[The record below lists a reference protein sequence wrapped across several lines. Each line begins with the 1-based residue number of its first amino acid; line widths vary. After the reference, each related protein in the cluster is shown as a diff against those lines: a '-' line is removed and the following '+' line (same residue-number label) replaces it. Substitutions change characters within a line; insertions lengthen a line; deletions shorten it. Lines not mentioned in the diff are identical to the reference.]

1 MTRKMKLGTRISLGF
16 GALIAI
22 ALLLG
27 GLAVWN
33 MLSAKSAST
42 ILARETVPSVE
53 RAVPIERAVQNAAFE
68 LRAYQYTEE
77 SKYLDAGR
85 KYVQEA
91 RDAAKTTLDLVSAS
105 PTLAQIKQTVQD
117 ADAKVVE
124 YQRLVAE
131 TERLTGEMVKERAA
145 MEQAVAAFMK
155 NCDDYLSSQNA
166 AMEKEIKE
174 TAGTT
179 AGSGGDGNATVE
191 TKLKE
196 RLTKITLIND
206 VIELGNA
213 VRLANWKAQ
222 ALRDVQVLRD
232 ILGRFDGIDKKV
244 AELRPLTRVAVNLQ
258 QLDAIKSAAMA
269 YKDATN
275 RLLTHWAARDEL
287 AKQRLTLVDAITK
300 ATADIVGVNI
310 RDTIT
315 RADRAAAS
323 LGTASTVM
331 IVGLIVAVLA
341 GSVLALVIV
350 RSITKP
356 VTRIVS
362 TLAAGAE
369 QTASAAAQVSSASQ
383 SLAQGASEQAAAL
396 EETTSSMEEMSS
408 MTRKNAETAQQA
420 SALSAEAK
428 AAAEQGNSA
437 MQKMTGAINDIQ
449 KSAGETAKIIKVI
462 DEIAFQTNLL
472 ALNAA
477 VEAARAGEAGKGF
490 AVVAEEVRNL
500 AMRSAEAAKNT
511 AAMIEEAVN
520 NAKNGVTL
528 SADVAKA
535 LDAIMQTASKV
546 NALVGEIAAA
556 SNEQAQGI
564 AQVNTAVGQM
574 DKVTQSAA
582 ANAEE
587 SAAAAEELSSQA
599 EQLMG
604 VVNELAAMVGT
615 AAAQAGTG
623 GGRTS
628 SAARATV
635 GRGGPVHKSPA
646 RKTEA
651 KVKTP
656 AAAIPLD
663 AEEATGA
670 GGGKEAADLSEF
682 SRAA

>member
-16 GALIAI
+16 AALIAI

-33 MLSAKSAST
+33 MLGVKADST
-42 ILARETVPSVE
+42 ILARETVPSVQK
-53 RAVPIERAVQNAAFE
+53 AVPIDTEFLKGVYE
-68 LRAYQYTEE
+68 IRAYNYTEE
-77 SKYLDAGR
+77 AKFLESGR
-85 KYVQEA
+85 QRLQAAREA
-91 RDAAKTTLDLVSAS
+91 IKATTDLVSAS
-105 PTLAQIKQTVQD
+105 PTLAHLKQTVQD
-117 ADAKVVE
+117 ADAKLAE
-124 YQRLVAE
+124 YLRLLDE
-131 TERLTGEMVKERAA
+131 TVQIVGELSKDRAA
-145 MEQAVAAFMK
+145 MDQAATAFMK
-155 NCDDYLSSQNA
+155 NCYDYLSAQNA
-166 AMEKEIKE
+166 SMEKEIKE

-206 VIELGNA
+206 AIDVGNA

-222 ALRDVQVLRD
+222 ALRDAQALREV
-232 ILGRFDGIDKKV
+232 LGRFDEIDKKV
-244 AELRPLTRVAVNLQ
+244 AEMRPLTRQAVNIQ
-258 QLDAIKSAAMA
+258 NLDAIKAAA
-269 YKDATN
+269 AGYKDALN
-275 RLLTHWAARDEL
+275 KLLTHWAARDEL
-287 AKQRLTLVDAITK
+287 NKQRVALVDALVKTVDEIV
-300 ATADIVGVNI
+300 ATNI
-310 RDTIT
+310 RDTIAK
-315 RADRAAAS
+315 ADKAATS
-323 LGTASTVM
+323 LGTASTVT

-383 SLAQGASEQAAAL
+383 SSAQGASELAAAL

-408 MTRKNAETAQQA
+408 MTKKNAETAQQA

-428 AAAEQGNSA
+428 SAAEQGNSA
-437 MQKMTGAINDIQ
+437 MQKMNGAINDIQ

-528 SADVAKA
+528 SGDVAKA
-535 LDAIMQTASKV
+535 LDGIVQAVSKV
-546 NALVGEIAAA
+546 TSLVDEIAAA
-556 SNEQAQGI
+556 SNEQAQGVS
-564 AQVNTAVGQM
+564 QVNTAVGQM

-628 SAARATV
+628 SAAAA
-635 GRGGPVHKSPA
+635 PVRHAQSSPNA
-646 RKTEA
+646 PAGKPALKVRK
-651 KVKTP
+651 P

-663 AEEATGA
+663 ADEDAA
-670 GGGKEAADLSEF
+670 QSRPKADLSEF

>member
-22 ALLLG
+22 TLLLG

-33 MLSAKSAST
+33 MLSVKTAST
-42 ILARETVPSVE
+42 ILARETVPSVQK
-53 RAVPIERAVQNAAFE
+53 AVPIETEFFKGAYE
-68 LRAYQYTEE
+68 IRAYNYTEDPRFLE
-77 SKYLDAGR
+77 SGR
-85 KYVQEA
+85 QRLQAAREA
-91 RDAAKTTLDLVSAS
+91 IKATMDLVSAS

-117 ADAKVVE
+117 ADAKLTEYLRLLDETVRVVSE
-124 YQRLVAE
+124 LS
-131 TERLTGEMVKERAA
+131 KDRAA
-145 MEQAVAAFMK
+145 MDQAATAFMTS
-155 NCDDYLSSQNA
+155 CDDYRSVQNTL
-166 AMEKEIKE
+166 MEKEIKE

-179 AGSGGDGNATVE
+179 AGGSGDSSISAE

-206 VIELGNA
+206 VIDLGNA
-213 VRLANWKAQ
+213 IRLANWKAQ
-222 ALRDVQVLRD
+222 ALRDAQALREV
-232 ILGRFDGIDKKV
+232 LGRFREIEKKI
-244 AELRPLTRVAVNLQ
+244 AELRPLTRQALNIQ
-258 QLDAIKSAAMA
+258 QLDAIGSASAG
-269 YKDATN
+269 YQDAIN
-275 RLLTHWAARDEL
+275 RLLTHWVARDEL
-287 AKQRLTLVDAITK
+287 NKQRIALVEALVKTVDEINAIS
-300 ATADIVGVNI
+300 I
-310 RDTIT
+310 RDTI
-315 RADRAAAS
+315 DKSQNAATS

-331 IVGLIVAVLA
+331 IVGLIVSVLA
-341 GSVLALVIV
+341 GSVLAVLIV

-356 VTRIVS
+356 VTRMVS

-383 SLAQGASEQAAAL
+383 SSAQGASELAASL

-408 MTRKNAETAQQA
+408 MTKKNAETAQQA

-428 AAAEQGNSA
+428 MAAEQGNSA
-437 MQKMTGAINDIQ
+437 MQKMNGAINDIQ

-528 SADVAKA
+528 SGDVAKA
-535 LDAIMQTASKV
+535 LDGIVQAVSKV
-546 NALVGEIAAA
+546 TSLVDEIAAA
-556 SNEQAQGI
+556 SNEQAQGVS
-564 AQVNTAVGQM
+564 QVNTAIAQM

-615 AAAQAGTG
+615 AAAQGGTTVRRPTVSAAPVGRPQTTSSG
-623 GGRTS
+623 GGRKPLVS
-628 SAARATV
+628 V
-635 GRGGPVHKSPA
+635 
-646 RKTEA
+646 RK
-651 KVKTP
+651 P

-663 AEEATGA
+663 SDEESVESSA
-670 GGGKEAADLSEF
+670 KMSDLSEF